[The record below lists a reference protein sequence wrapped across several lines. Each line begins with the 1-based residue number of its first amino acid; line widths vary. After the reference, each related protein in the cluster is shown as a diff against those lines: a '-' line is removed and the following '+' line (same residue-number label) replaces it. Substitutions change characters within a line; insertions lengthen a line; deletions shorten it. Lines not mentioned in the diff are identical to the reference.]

1 MVSEKKLQAN
11 RLNAQKSTG
20 PKTPEGKARSA
31 QNGLTHGLFSR
42 KCPILP
48 GESKEEFDALHNAL
62 IADLRPRGV
71 MQHELVMDLA
81 DVRWR
86 IRRLPQIEFE
96 LMLREQIEIQK
107 KYEDKVSENKL
118 YRVKTPVDEPDFDP
132 VKILATKFAWDEKTY
147 ERIDLYRQRMSRQ
160 MHTILRELRRLR
172 EETGAEDEV
181 GWAPPTIETVGDAHP
196 TEDQPGKE
204 ASGKSEPT
212 VEPKELSEQKI
223 THINCHPEG
232 TPEGSGSEPG
242 PSRSTT
248 QRV

>member
-1 MVSEKKLQAN
+1 MVSEKKLAAN

-20 PKTPEGKARSA
+20 PKTSEGKARSC

-86 IRRLPQIEFE
+86 IRRLPLIEAE
-96 LMLREQIEIQK
+96 LMNSEFDKIRQQYDEDVADAK
-107 KYEDKVSENKL
+107 KWGVKKPVPEPVIDPIKVLARKL
-118 YRVKTPVDEPDFDP
+118 KSSRNV
-132 VKILATKFAWDEKTY
+132 Y
-147 ERIDLYRQRMSRQ
+147 ERMDLYRQRMSRQ

-172 EETGAEDEV
+172 DETGAEDEA
-181 GWAPPTIETVGDAHP
+181 GWASPAIETVGDARP
-196 TEDQPGKE
+196 TEDQTSEE

-212 VEPKELSEQKI
+212 EAPKDLSEQKI
-223 THINCHPEG
+223 PESNCHPEG
-232 TPEGSGSEPG
+232 TGEN
-242 PSRSTT
+242 SRSG
-248 QRV
+248 